1 VVKRDIWHDRYHYAM
16 ERTTLM
22 LPDETRDRLRHIAAE
37 RGVSMATIIRE
48 AIDEKVDRVRPRP
61 TSIGIGASGTP
72 DTARRSGDERP
83 EPRAWR

>member
-1 VVKRDIWHDRYHYAM
+1 M

-22 LPDETRDRLRHIAAE
+22 LPDETRDRLRMIAAE

-48 AIDEKVDRVRPRP
+48 AIDEKVASNRPRP
-61 TSIGIGASGTP
+61 RSIGVGTSGTT
-72 DTARRSGDERP
+72 DTARLAGDERP